1 MLKGKD
7 WWFHVSRHV
16 QREMKILGQV
26 IAVFT
31 KLKALTI
38 VRLKALESARGF
50 HREPKLE
57 SPMY

>member
-1 MLKGKD
+1 VVTGDERMLKGKD

-16 QREMKILGQV
+16 QREMKILGQA

-38 VRLKALESARGF
+38 VRLK
-50 HREPKLE
+50 
-57 SPMY
+57 SP